1 MARQISELSNED
13 FSLLETSAHLP
24 TINLPD
30 QTIEAQLAAVLER
43 LKQEVYFSDSG
54 TVSDLDGPAC
64 DGAGSRHNNLSSDLD
79 GPTCDGAGSWHDNLS
94 SDLDSPACDGAGS
107 RHDNLSSD
115 LESEPDHAPQR
126 GTSSEQQCNESCHN
140 PTVGEVR
147 QDTCK
152 PPVARQRASSES
164 GPNSKPVKIGKDVK
178 KPAILTAGQPANQQ
192 RVTDFGLQTRFF
204 NPRKNLFDSMLM
216 VNHQS
221 VSTATQKGR
230 QRKNSK
236 RRKPC
241 AAHMQRTTTHYGS
254 HPSHPDPE
262 DRISASFNHQE
273 VVNFLWQGEA
283 TQNTAN

>member
-1 MARQISELSNED
+1 MKEVARQISELSNED

-54 TVSDLDGPAC
+54 TVSDLDG
-64 DGAGSRHNNLSSDLD
+64 
-79 GPTCDGAGSWHDNLS
+79 
-94 SDLDSPACDGAGS
+94 PACDGAGS

-236 RRKPC
+236 RRRKPC